1 MAAAIPLAAG
11 LAAGGITYAALY
23 GTTGALMWAMTAGMI
38 AMTIAQMLMA
48 PEVKQP
54 KSSSSD
60 YELQEYTAR
69 ADNVS
74 LPRAYGTVGAPAN
87 LVWYGNYFYLE
98 TRASQSES
106 RVY

>member
-11 LAAGGITYAALY
+11 LAAGGITYAA
-23 GTTGALMWAMTAGMI
+23 TGGLMWAMTAGMI

>member
-1 MAAAIPLAAG
+1 MAAAIPLAVG
-11 LAAGGITYAALY
+11 LAAGGITYAA
-23 GTTGALMWAMTAGMI
+23 TGSLMWAMTAGMI

-87 LVWYGNYFYLE
+87 LVWYGNFFYLE

>member
-1 MAAAIPLAAG
+1 MAAAIPLAVG
-11 LAAGGITYAALY
+11 LAAGGITYAAV
-23 GTTGALMWAMTAGMI
+23 GGANALMWAMTAGMI

-54 KSSSSD
+54 KSSSAD

-87 LVWYGNYFYLE
+87 LVWYGNFFYLE